1 MANAP
6 APGYRYTP
14 RELLVG
20 AGLVVL
26 YLVCGRFGLSLAPTE
41 GAATLVWPPAGIA
54 VAAVLTFGP
63 RIWPAIWLGAL
74 LVNFTLDPQPLVALG
89 VATGNTLEALLVH
102 RLLAGRGKT
111 CDPFMDVRGTLV
123 FLLYAVV
130 LAPAVAATI
139 GALSVTLGHG
149 LDPSAAS
156 RIWLI
161 WYGGDLMGILLVAP
175 LLILLVQRWQWRHE
189 PDRIERWGLTGR
201 QKEWTLVFLCA
212 LVVSIWIYAG
222 KLPDPLAPR
231 LGFVP
236 FLFVL
241 WTALRMSPLATVSVS
256 LAVSTG
262 AIYGLLTSIGDSQD
276 AVLDVAW
283 LYAFL
288 FIQTTS
294 ALLVMAVVRERRQAL
309 LEAERAREAAQAAS
323 QQKSRFLANMSHEI
337 RTPLNG
343 IIGMTALLQDDIT
356 EREAREKL
364 RIIQSSADSLLH
376 VLNDI
381 LDHSR
386 IEAGKLEITP
396 RTFPP
401 AQLVRDVVGLFQGQA
416 ELKGIT
422 LRARL

>member
-1 MANAP
+1 MADAP

-14 RELLVG
+14 RELLFG
-20 AGLVVL
+20 AALVAL
-26 YLVCGRFGLSLAPTE
+26 YLVSGRFGLSLAPTE

-54 VAAVLTFGP
+54 VAVMLTFGW
-63 RIWPAIWLGAL
+63 RAWPAIWLGAL
-74 LVNFTLDPQPLVALG
+74 LVNFSLDPQPLVALG

-102 RLLAGRGKT
+102 RLLANRRNT
-111 CDPFMDVRGTLV
+111 CNPFTDVRGTLA

-130 LAPAVAATI
+130 LAPAVAASI
-139 GALSVTLGHG
+139 GALSVSLGNG
-149 LDPSAAS
+149 FDAAMAG

-175 LLILLVQRWQWRHE
+175 LLILMLQRWQWRRE
-189 PDRIERWGLTGR
+189 PDRIERWGKTGR
-201 QKEWTLVFLCA
+201 NREWALVFASA
-212 LVVSIWIYAG
+212 LGVSIWIYAG
-222 KLPDPLAPR
+222 TLPDPLAPR

-236 FLFVL
+236 YLFVL

-256 LAVSTG
+256 LAVSAG
-262 AIYGLLTSIGDSQD
+262 AIAGVLGAITAPRQ
-276 AVLDVAW
+276 AVADIAW

-323 QQKSRFLANMSHEI
+323 RQKSRFLANMSHEI

-343 IIGMTALLQDDIT
+343 IIGMTALLQDDVT

-386 IEAGKLEITP
+386 IEAGKLEIT
-396 RTFPP
+396 
-401 AQLVRDVVGLFQGQA
+401 
-416 ELKGIT
+416 
-422 LRARL
+422 